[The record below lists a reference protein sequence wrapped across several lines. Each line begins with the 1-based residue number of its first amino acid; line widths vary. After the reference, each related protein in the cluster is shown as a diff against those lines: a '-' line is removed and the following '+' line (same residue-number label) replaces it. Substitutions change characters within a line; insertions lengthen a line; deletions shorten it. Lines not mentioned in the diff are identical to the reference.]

1 MNEKFKEVQHSL
13 VGNFAQFLFPD
24 PEPINLDLES
34 YQFKVISFQ
43 RLLSSAKIAMSN
55 IIH

>member
-24 PEPINLDLES
+24 PEPINLDIES

-43 RLLSSAKIAMSN
+43 RLLSSPKIAMSN